1 MIYELYNMIS
11 YTMNNSNVIYH
22 SEIMPSCRFS
32 PGSLDVLVRMFRQAA
47 GTRAQW
53 SGAALMGVGLIFTLG
68 ENVSSERKKE
78 RGGFKK
84 TGMKSNDPSF
94 LGGYHEV
101 VLFWG
106 GCHDGGFKK
115 KTGMKLDA
123 NLSYTHVWVVGR

>member
-1 MIYELYNMIS
+1 
-11 YTMNNSNVIYH
+11 
-22 SEIMPSCRFS
+22 
-32 PGSLDVLVRMFRQAA
+32 MFRQAA

-106 GCHDGGFKK
+106 GCHEAVFFN
-115 KTGMKLDA
+115 TGMKLDA
-123 NLSYTHVWVVGR
+123 NIWSSYTHVLVVGR